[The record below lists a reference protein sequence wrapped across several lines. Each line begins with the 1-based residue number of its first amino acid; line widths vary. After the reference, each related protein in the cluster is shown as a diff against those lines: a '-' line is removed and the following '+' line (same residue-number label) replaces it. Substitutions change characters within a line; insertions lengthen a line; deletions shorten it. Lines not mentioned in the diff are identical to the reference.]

1 MRNVQ
6 SFRVELNDASSLS
19 NSAYLGL
26 APFTITIVNAPNYE
40 TFTMGRDSGEAI
52 QIYKLCIRQQRG
64 RGRNVHTNNTAG
76 RMSEVLLAL

>member
-1 MRNVQ
+1 ML
-6 SFRVELNDASSLS
+6 RVELNDASRLS
-19 NSAYLGL
+19 DSAYLGL
-26 APFTITIVNAPNYE
+26 APFTIIIVNAPNYE

-64 RGRNVHTNNTAG
+64 CGRNVRVHTNNAAG